1 MEQSS
6 RRAWSKLQEERK
18 LQEVTERCRGEGE
31 GEEHLHNAKEIPP
44 WHGEAVPM
52 RP

>member
-6 RRAWSKLQEERK
+6 RRAWSKLQEGSK

-31 GEEHLHNAKEIPP
+31 GEGEEHLHNA
-44 WHGEAVPM
+44 
-52 RP
+52 